1 MLSQW
6 RTFGYFFSPVN
17 FFFCFDPTGVQVESV
32 VAEVNNTPWG
42 EQHCYVLWQ
51 GNRVFDGKLSFSCK
65 KEFHVSPFMAL
76 DLNYRW
82 SVTDPSDALTI
93 HIQAM
98 RDENRELDS
107 TLRLRRYEL
116 SAGRWLLNV
125 ARYPLIPPRILAGVY
140 FEALRLWLKKAPYYP
155 HPNQGASKGAI
166 PPREL
171 MPASE
176 QPVVSDKSLDDASSE
191 NERLPAG

>member
-51 GNRVFDGKLSFSCK
+51 GNRVSDGKLSFSCK